1 MKTCTVIELTDVDVM
16 KIIGAHFERKHPHKD
31 VVLRAGDFQ
40 SAEIR
45 LQPKEKPK
53 AK

>member
-1 MKTCTVIELTDVDVM
+1 MKTSTLIELSAEEVM
-16 KIIGAHFERKHPHKD
+16 IIVGQHFERKHPRCE
-31 VVLRAGDFQ
+31 VVVRSADFQ
-40 SAEIR
+40 PAEIR